1 MSNPGPIAQAV
12 GRIAYEF
19 AQVQYLIPTYLHII
33 IAALF
38 PIYTAA
44 HASVSRPASAAKPKK
59 SLKTKHNEESEDDE
73 EDKPRM
79 EGLSPTDAIM
89 FPLTAG
95 VALTALYFLI
105 KWDKELLN
113 KFLNWYMG
121 LAGLYGVIKFLSDS
135 KHIIH
140 AFCFPSYYSTGSKTW
155 HVDQVDR
162 KVHNLV
168 VEGNQKQFKTS
179 PLPWILSRMPLPQ
192 RVSNALWTL
201 RGLPLHKLTF
211 KFYIHR
217 IVALRTHFN
226 IFHFLSIIEGVT
238 IVAYFTFIAKP
249 WYLTNLMGFAFSY
262 TALQLIS
269 PTTFATG
276 SLVLIGLFFYDIY
289 MVFFTYVRRINRMVI
304 MLMYL

>member
-1 MSNPGPIAQAV
+1 MANPGPISQIV

-33 IAALF
+33 LAALF

-44 HASVSRPASAAKPKK
+44 HASLSRPASAAKPIKSKK
-59 SLKTKHNEESEDDE
+59 SSKNKDDDE
-73 EDKPRM
+73 SDDDDEDKPRM
-79 EGLSPTDAIM
+79 EGLSPTDAIL

-105 KWDKELLN
+105 KWDKALLN
-113 KFLNWYMG
+113 KILNLYMS
-121 LAGLYGVIKFLSDS
+121 LAGLFGVIKFLSDT

-140 AFCFPSYYSTGSKTW
+140 AFVFPSYYTTGSRTW
-155 HVDQVDR
+155 HVNQAER
-162 KVHNLV
+162 KVYNLAKD
-168 VEGNQKQFKTS
+168 GDLNPQKTS
-179 PLPWILSRMPLPQ
+179 PLPWIMSQIPLPLA
-192 RVSNALWTL
+192 VSSRLWAI
-201 RGLPLHKLTF
+201 RSLPQHKLTF

-217 IVALRTHFN
+217 VVAIQTHFN
-226 IFHFLSIIEGVT
+226 IFHFLSLIEGVAL
-238 IVAYFTFIAKP
+238 VAYFTFISKP

-276 SLVLIGLFFYDIY
+276 SLVLVGLFFYDIY
-289 MVFFTYVRRINRMVI
+289 MVFFTYVND
-304 MLMYL
+304 L